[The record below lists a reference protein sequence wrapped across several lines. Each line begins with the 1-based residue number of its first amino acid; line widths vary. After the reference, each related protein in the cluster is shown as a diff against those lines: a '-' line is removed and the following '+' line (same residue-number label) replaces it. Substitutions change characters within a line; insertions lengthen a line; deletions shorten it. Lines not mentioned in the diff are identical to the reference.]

1 MHLDKNFCNLRQ
13 IIVKKMAYEI
23 ERKYIV
29 NGEFKHLATSS
40 TYIVQGYIFSNPQ
53 KSVRVRLKGDRGFI
67 TVKSTISDTNVT
79 RNEWEYPIPASEVNE
94 LLRICEPSLIEK
106 TRYIVYYKEQT
117 IEIDEFYGAN
127 EGLQLAEVELSFENQ
142 QFDKPSFLGKEVT
155 GDPKFLNSNLS
166 KRPFS
171 EWTDDEKKLD

>member
-1 MHLDKNFCNLRQ
+1 
-13 IIVKKMAYEI
+13 
-23 ERKYIV
+23 KYIV
-29 NGEFKHLATSS
+29 NGEYKHLATSS

-53 KSVRVRLKGDRGFI
+53 KSVRVRLKGDRGYI

-106 TRYIVYYKEQT
+106 TRYIVYYKNQT
-117 IEIDEFYGAN
+117 IEIDEFYGKN

-142 QFDKPSFLGKEVT
+142 QFDKPPFLGREVT
-155 GDPKFLNSNLS
+155 GDVKFLNSNLS
-166 KRPFS
+166 QRPFS
-171 EWTDDEKKLD
+171 EWTDEEKKLD

>member
-1 MHLDKNFCNLRQ
+1 
-13 IIVKKMAYEI
+13 MAYEI

-40 TYIVQGYIFSNPQ
+40 TYIVQGYIFSNSE
-53 KSVRVRLKGDRGFI
+53 KSVRVRLKGDRGYI
-67 TVKSTISDTNVT
+67 TVKSTISDTSVT

-106 TRYIVYYKEQT
+106 TRYIVYYKNQT
-117 IEIDEFYGAN
+117 IEIDEFYGQN

-142 QFDKPSFLGKEVT
+142 HFDKPPFLGKEVT
-155 GDPKFLNSNLS
+155 GDAKYLNASLS
-166 KRPFS
+166 KRPYS
-171 EWTDDEKKLD
+171 EWSDEEKNNG